1 MKRLAPEIPSWL
13 IIGLAAGL
21 SAFAWSRV
29 TEPMALHWD
38 MHGAVDRT
46 GSRAE
51 GLLALPGTML
61 AVYLL
66 MALAPK
72 LGFNHALFARTYD
85 VLRTAILAFLLLIHA
100 AMITI
105 ALGHPLDMLAVVGG
119 LGGLLFIV
127 VGNAMGKL
135 RPNAYAGVRTPWTL
149 TSKRSWTRTHRLAG
163 FLFIGTGLI
172 TCPLALVSG
181 PLAVGALTVGALG
194 SSLGAAAYSWHVW
207 RLDPDRGLS

>member
-1 MKRLAPEIPSWL
+1 MKRLSSEIPSGIL
-13 IIGLAAGL
+13 IALSVGL

-29 TEPMALHWD
+29 TEPMAVHWD
-38 MHGAVDRT
+38 IHGAVDRF

-51 GLLALPGTML
+51 GLLTPPGMML
-61 AVYLL
+61 ALYIA

-72 LGFNHALFARTYD
+72 LGSNHALFARTYD
-85 VLRTAILAFLLLIHA
+85 VLRTAVLAFLLLVQA
-100 AMITI
+100 AVVTI

-149 TSKRSWTRTHRLAG
+149 TSKLSWIRTHRLAG
-163 FLFIGTGLI
+163 FLFIGTGLV

-181 PLAVGALTVGALG
+181 PLAVGALAVGALG
-194 SSLGAAAYSWHVW
+194 SSLGAVAYSWHVW

>member
-1 MKRLAPEIPSWL
+1 MKRLIPELPSWL
-13 IIGLAAGL
+13 ILAL
-21 SAFAWSRV
+21 SAALSAYAWPRV

-38 MHGAVDRT
+38 LHGDVDRF
-46 GSRAE
+46 GSRFE
-51 GLLALPGTML
+51 GLLLPPALNLGL
-61 AVYLL
+61 YVLL
-66 MALAPK
+66 ALAPK
-72 LGFNHALFARTYD
+72 LGSNHALFARSYD
-85 VLRTAILAFLLLIHA
+85 VLRTSILAFLLLVQA

-105 ALGHPLDMLAVVGG
+105 ALGHPLDMPAAIGG

-127 VGNAMGKL
+127 IGNTMGKL

-172 TCPLALVSG
+172 AAPLAFVSG
-181 PLAVGALTVGALG
+181 PLAVGVMVVGALG
-194 SSLGAAAYSWHVW
+194 SAIGATAYSWHVW